1 MGRVVY
7 IKATAPS
14 SGDFKIDLLPM
25 LPREMN
31 CQWNKVSLVLHAK
44 FSSNPQAVTRNTY
57 GPLCNG
63 VELGET
69 SGGMPF
75 IAGEPFEMLIVAQ
88 QFGFEIG
95 VNGSHFASYD
105 YRTALSRDMT
115 IMLTNVLNIENIE
128 YY

>member
-7 IKATAPS
+7 IRAKAPRN
-14 SGDFKIDLLPM
+14 GDFKIDLLPM

-31 CQWNKVSLVLHAK
+31 CQWQKVSLVLHAK
-44 FSSNPQAVTRNTY
+44 FSSSPQAVTRNTY

-75 IAGEPFEMLIVAQ
+75 TAGERFEMVIVAQ

-95 VNGSHFASYD
+95 VNGKHFVSYD

-115 IMLTNVLNIENIE
+115 IMLTNVPSIGHIE